1 MFIPQP
7 YLLFLHFLW
16 PCFSIIKLALKQTVV
31 RIVAVS
37 DPEDVVR
44 FEEYFYVA
52 SNVLAVGRD
61 DICSDNSKVFG
72 NL

>member
-1 MFIPQP
+1 M
-7 YLLFLHFLW
+7 
-16 PCFSIIKLALKQTVV
+16 

-44 FEEYFYVA
+44 FEEHFYVA
-52 SNVLAVGRD
+52 SDVLAVERD